1 MLVVSV
7 VSANVME
14 SCVQV
19 MDSLYQT
26 GVKKAETDLLI
37 DQLREV
43 FSRLSTQYKVL
54 TSCCLSHNPGLAC
67 RTADSR
73 LIG

>member
-1 MLVVSV
+1 
-7 VSANVME
+7 
-14 SCVQV
+14 

-43 FSRLSTQYKVL
+43 FSRLTTQYKVKATVTL
-54 TSCCLSHNPGLAC
+54 HQYHCQKSTEQHVE
-67 RTADSR
+67 SR
-73 LIG
+73 AFTLEKQYKQLLGSLLHM

>member
-1 MLVVSV
+1 MRMS
-7 VSANVME
+7 
-14 SCVQV
+14 QV

-43 FSRLSTQYKVL
+43 FSRLTTQYKV
-54 TSCCLSHNPGLAC
+54 SPYLAC
-67 RTADSR
+67 IMSFMLEAEWQAAA
-73 LIG
+73 